1 MLLQFKNGW
10 MVKSITEIQINNS
23 MMSVLSGKKIL
34 LGVSGGIAAYKTA
47 SLVRLFIKAGA
58 HVQVIM
64 TPASKDFVTPL
75 TLSTLSKNP
84 VYSTFYDQEGDNEK
98 WNNHVELGLW
108 ADLMLIAPAT
118 ANTMSKMANGTCDN
132 LLIATYLSAK
142 CPVYF
147 APAMDLDMYKHPSS
161 KASLEALELFGNLLI
176 PAEVGELASGLSG
189 EGRMAEPENI
199 VAFIEA
205 DLESKLPLKGKK
217 ILVTAGPTYEAIDPV
232 RFIGNHSSGKMG
244 FDIAKCAA
252 GLGASVILVAGP
264 NNFKIDHPL
273 IDLYDVVSA
282 QEMYEVC
289 HRYYDDVDVAIAAA
303 AVADYRPKK
312 VAEHKIKKNSEEFV
326 IELEKTKDILY
337 SLGQAKKK
345 QFLIGFAL
353 ETENEI
359 ENAKAKIQ
367 KKNLDLI
374 VLNSLQ
380 DEGAGFKKA
389 TNKVTFIDKRFNV
402 EPMDLKSKELVA
414 TDILNKVI
422 RHFYA

>member
-1 MLLQFKNGW
+1 
-10 MVKSITEIQINNS
+10 
-23 MMSVLSGKKIL
+23 MSVLNGKKIL

-84 VYSTFYDQEGDNEK
+84 VHSSFFNEDDQDAV
-98 WNNHVELGLW
+98 WNNHVDLALW
-108 ADLMLIAPAT
+108 ADFMLIAPAT
-118 ANTMSKMANGTCDN
+118 ANTLSKMATGNCDN

-147 APAMDLDMYKHPSS
+147 APAMDLDMYKHPSTL
-161 KASLEALELFGNLLI
+161 ASFSALKQFGNVMI
-176 PAEVGELASGLSG
+176 PAESGELASGLSG

-199 VAFIEA
+199 IAFLEA

-244 FDIAKCAA
+244 FDIANEAA
-252 GLGASVILVAGP
+252 KLGAKVILVAGP
-264 NNFKIDHPL
+264 THFKVKNNL
-273 IDLYDVVSA
+273 IEVVNIISA
-282 QEMYEVC
+282 QEMYDAC
-289 HRYYDDVDVAIAAA
+289 HLYYDEADVMIAAA
-303 AVADYRPKK
+303 AVADYRPKV
-312 VAEHKIKKNSEEFV
+312 VALQKIKKTTDEFS
-326 IELEKTKDILY
+326 IELEKTKDILA
-337 SLGQAKKK
+337 SLGAIKKN

-353 ETENEI
+353 ETQNEI
-359 ENAKAKIQ
+359 ENAKLKIQ

-380 DEGAGFKKA
+380 DEGAGFKKE
-389 TNKVTFIDKRFNV
+389 TNKITFIDKNFKI
-402 EPMDLKSKELVA
+402 EPMELKSKESVA
-414 TDILNKVI
+414 VDILNKVLS
-422 RHFYA
+422 HFKKL